1 MPCVFRKQH
10 SAFMEFSCGIVGSL
24 AIGQKETQDVLR
36 NKWGK
41 KLEGAIG
48 INPILSKDEI
58 FGHLNDTR
66 QELLKQIGLEFNE
79 FGEVVVGHVDI
90 EKYISLFLTQPG
102 TQSVINT
109 PNNCLIVMDYTDG
122 FPWLKWSR
130 HFTGETSV
138 RVKLIEPYNLLS
150 TVLTVALWLGN
161 DDYETTKRCGHAVY
175 KQLKELKTIKH
186 PLTGQEIKIIRRTC
200 GDGKERR
207 LSTGSSSAKSTYP
220 IPEAPEHQ
228 SQLGD
233 MKIICPE
240 PVWTVSDAESC
251 QKKFETELCGKAPTK
266 EKRREFAKQ
275 NLGNTGRKNLN
286 GTPLSECYPGTAH
299 LGFRS
304 AETLCLRIAKIA
316 AGKMSLFKLVYTDS
330 DCIVPE
336 NIHNFPRE
344 GFFWFKPTKAPEIF
358 L

>member
-1 MPCVFRKQH
+1 
-10 SAFMEFSCGIVGSL
+10 
-24 AIGQKETQDVLR
+24 
-36 NKWGK
+36 
-41 KLEGAIG
+41 
-48 INPILSKDEI
+48 
-58 FGHLNDTR
+58 
-66 QELLKQIGLEFNE
+66 
-79 FGEVVVGHVDI
+79 
-90 EKYISLFLTQPG
+90 
-102 TQSVINT
+102 
-109 PNNCLIVMDYTDG
+109 MDYTDG

-220 IPEAPEHQ
+220 LPEAPEHQ

-286 GTPLSECYPGTAH
+286 GTPLSEYYPGTAH

>member
-1 MPCVFRKQH
+1 
-10 SAFMEFSCGIVGSL
+10 
-24 AIGQKETQDVLR
+24 
-36 NKWGK
+36 
-41 KLEGAIG
+41 
-48 INPILSKDEI
+48 
-58 FGHLNDTR
+58 
-66 QELLKQIGLEFNE
+66 
-79 FGEVVVGHVDI
+79 
-90 EKYISLFLTQPG
+90 
-102 TQSVINT
+102 
-109 PNNCLIVMDYTDG
+109 MDYTDG

-161 DDYETTKRCGHAVY
+161 DDYETTKKCGHAVY

-240 PVWTVSDAESC
+240 PVWTVSDAERC
-251 QKKFETELCGKAPTK
+251 HEKFESELCGKAPTK
-266 EKRREFAKQ
+266 EKHREFAKQ

-286 GTPLSECYPGTAH
+286 GTPLSEYYPGTAH

-330 DCIVPE
+330 DCVVLK
-336 NIHNFPRE
+336 NIHTFPILGGLNTPRHQKNVSLVY
-344 GFFWFKPTKAPEIF
+344 FP
-358 L
+358 